1 MKKSK
6 PTKLIILDILI
17 FVAAFVFAMSLIY
30 LANSIKESKEQR
42 FHKKDVQRVLT
53 SGEYKRII
61 DIADYYKV
69 IKRDTSDEMIN
80 DLYGQADYIK
90 AAFMYN
96 AYKNSGKD
104 DLADE
109 CKKLV
114 RHDLHQT
121 ALRLVPVKEHRKRE
135 VLLVVAV
142 PEEAS
147 SHHEPQRRAPRLYPH
162 RHSLRNLVVR
172 AFPAHGDE
180 RVGEDALD
188 RPSVLQFQ
196 PRELPSADVEIHRI
210 PFHVFVGG
218 AGDGRAEPTALRL
231 RLS

>member
-61 DIADYYKV
+61 DIADYYMV

-109 CKKLV
+109 CKNKMETSASKLKKY
-114 RHDLHQT
+114 T
-121 ALRLVPVKEHRKRE
+121 
-135 VLLVVAV
+135 
-142 PEEAS
+142 
-147 SHHEPQRRAPRLYPH
+147 
-162 RHSLRNLVVR
+162 
-172 AFPAHGDE
+172 
-180 RVGEDALD
+180 
-188 RPSVLQFQ
+188 
-196 PRELPSADVEIHRI
+196 
-210 PFHVFVGG
+210 
-218 AGDGRAEPTALRL
+218 AEPELIDQAFGVDQTEN
-231 RLS
+231 